1 VGGRRGA
8 GLTFVLLL
16 VAAVLP
22 AFMVIQTSEPA
33 KAGWWNANWQYRR
46 AITIIGSHPENYQL
60 RIILPFFDNSIR
72 FLEDEDSGLLPYW
85 VESYTSTSMAVWV
98 KRFKAND
105 GTDNTIYVYYG
116 NPSATR
122 QDNFSGVFSFGQILT
137 LSSGGIPWAE
147 FAPVDPKRT
156 WLFISLNNDTRS
168 DQECPVYDVSTGTKV
183 GSAYSY
189 RGKWGSWSGSANYVA
204 VGQGGNNTTNR
215 VYRTTDWSQVASVD
229 GQAYDSHPSFKGEDY
244 LVSVYN
250 NNGSIGIWRMSDWTK
265 VRAIS
270 GSGRWRM
277 NFSPDY
283 SKAALWWGDNLTI
296 WDTSSSDP
304 NNWSIIRTI
313 TGSGGISSWSPD
325 GNELAVTVGQN
336 STSLVRIYNTA
347 DWSLKREISLPSS
360 VYSCAVDV
368 GLIFYA
374 VSSNN
379 KQVFIYSKAGELLKT
394 ITYSYNV
401 TSVDF
406 DLVSQYL
413 AVSTDQPRTYVY
425 EVRKYVSPEPI
436 VGFLPL
442 AVNLLTEG
450 QVNPTQIATYT
461 PRFTVTC
468 LVLDNALKGEN
479 LQIQVSTNGSFS
491 PVLWDRVENYSP
503 PKENNQTAT
512 ITYSGPTLS
521 RGTTYYWRA
530 RWYSR
535 GCAGCWSSTATFR
548 IADLQISSVTADSSL
563 IDRKKDW
570 NGKDSV
576 TLTIR
581 LRSETGVENCRLW
594 IRDGVDTVRVD
605 NLRLTDRTVLD
616 SENVQYTYVY
626 NPADDLPD
634 GSLGPFDVKVVAE
647 DNLGSRLADWTQMFT
662 VDDIRVTSSLMDNTP
677 IYRIELS
684 GTASR
689 VYGSGTT
696 LDNAVVVDNNEGWI
710 QASFTSTSFSRTY
723 GLVSPVRLHH
733 GDRGQLYALVRDDTL
748 DGASPILTYQVE
760 GDNASITNIAVL
772 SRSQIKFNV
781 NWDSDGAGVTGTV
794 RLDDDPQVQGSV
806 SSGMGYMDVSN
817 ARSGNHIL
825 ILLDSADR
833 PLWNQSSTTFYL
845 PPTITLENLKT
856 DGMTN
861 PTKLADTTP
870 TFSWDYSDSL
880 GKAQQKYQVWVGLSQ
895 GSSDTWNS
903 GEVSSSSHSATYAG
917 PTLERG
923 RVYYVQ
929 VRVYNGTEWSG
940 WVTGFFKLNTLPTA
954 RNPRAENQTNP
965 TRLTTPSP
973 TLSWEYSDAEGD
985 SQAQYQI
992 QVTTDPS
999 FGSITHWDQVGT
1011 SGAASATYA
1020 GQPLSRGVTYY
1031 WRVRVKDTT
1040 EYAGENAW
1048 GDWAT
1053 GTFRLNQPPSL
1064 YDLRT
1069 EGQAD
1074 PTRVTTLTPTFSW
1087 TYSDTDG
1094 DGQVKCQVRVGTSPG
1109 DNSLWDYTATRAL
1122 ASMTYSGLPLQ
1133 RGENYCVSVRVFDGY
1148 EWSDWASGTFR
1159 INRPP
1164 RAENQRAEGEVNP
1177 TRLTTL
1183 TPTLGW
1189 SYCDPDGDAQTKVRI
1204 QVGTSENG
1212 SSMWDATAISSSP
1225 SIVYG
1230 GAPLQRGVTYYWRVQ
1245 VFDGYEWSDWLWGG
1259 TFRIN
1264 RQPLAENQR
1273 AGGMVNPTKL
1283 PTLAPVLGWSYSDP
1297 DGDAQAQKQIQV
1309 GTSENAADVW
1319 DYTASGPGTSVTYA
1333 GPQLQRGVTYHWRV
1347 RVYDYEWGP
1356 WLYGGTF
1363 RINELPACDNLRAGG
1378 EENPTHLTSEV
1389 PVLSWRFLDNEG
1401 DPQSDYQVQV
1411 GSAPDT
1417 WDMWDSGQVA
1427 GSQASVTY
1435 AGKKL
1440 SRGTTYYW
1448 RVRVRDGLEW
1458 GDWCRGAFRLNQLPV
1473 AEGLWAELPA
1483 APYTGSENV
1492 ALRVQASDQD
1502 GAVALMGLSLDNR
1515 SWGWI
1520 PYSGS
1525 TVFTI
1530 RDAEGVQQT
1539 IYLKVRDDSGEESN
1553 VLAVK
1558 VILDKTPPRNLYP
1571 VSPVG
1576 NAVVGPAAVRLD
1588 WTPAEDNISGLVA
1601 EYVVQ
1606 IGRKPDLS
1614 DAVENRT
1621 PYTYLS
1627 IPYENQTGD
1636 FYWRVRVR
1644 DRVGNESST
1653 PILRFTYNPSAPA
1666 VESGPLPDF
1675 TNSTA
1680 LLLPLKGA
1688 NASKIRYSLDD
1699 QAGLQL
1705 AEWGDFRGNLLLTLE
1720 PAEGTHTVYYELM
1733 SPGGV
1738 RAGPFAYTFVLD
1750 LTPPQLQ
1757 LPRAEVFTR
1766 ENTVTIGIRGFDAVS
1781 GVEAMRVWRENEN
1794 GENAPWED
1802 FSEEVSLDLPDQ
1814 EGTYRVNLQLRDRAG
1829 NLSAVR
1835 TLTVTVDRT
1844 PPVPEV
1850 QVPER
1855 ATSRKLVLSGRVE
1868 PGAKLWINGEGVPVA
1883 PDGTFS
1889 AAVRLGEGRNSIQLY
1904 AKDPAGNEYSR
1915 TYEVLCT
1922 PPGGLGLL
1930 PLALLPAL
1938 AGAGAGAAVV
1948 IRRRGERPE
1957 RKVMKEARK
1966 GIVIKTE
1973 LPPSEEEILREAE
1986 RRRKEHGRKG

>member
-16 VAAVLP
+16 VAAAVLP
-22 AFMVIQTSEPA
+22 IFMVIQTSEPA
-33 KAGWWNANWQYRR
+33 KASPDWWNTSWPYRR
-46 AITIIGSHPENYQL
+46 AITITGAHPENYQL
-60 RIILPFFDNSIR
+60 KITLPFFDNSIR
-72 FLEDEDSGLLPYW
+72 FLENETSGLLPYW
-85 VESYTSTSMAVWV
+85 VENYTSTSMTVWV
-98 KRFKAND
+98 RRYQAN
-105 GTDNTIYVYYG
+105 GTDNVIYVYYG
-116 NPSATR
+116 NPNAGRIDNGDATFDLFDDFPGTTLDGSKWTVFGSSNAAVSVSNSILNITIASTATGYYQIR
-122 QDNFSGVFSFGQILT
+122 SNKSIPFGEVIEAKIYAGGTNGVRGFM
-137 LSSGGIPWAE
+137 PA
-147 FAPVDPKRT
+147 
-156 WLFISLNNDTRS
+156 
-168 DQECPVYDVSTGTKV
+168 YSTGTIGLMRYDVEVYFGSFYAGAYLSCGADGYSGWSFGVRTANDESTLATKSNFTSSYLGTWV
-183 GSAYSY
+183 WGRLIVQQSFQQAFLLDSNWNTLASSSSSSNTLPSSTYYVDLGNMWVNAGSAYSF
-189 RGKWGSWSGSANYVA
+189 
-204 VGQGGNNTTNR
+204 Q
-215 VYRTTDWSQVASVD
+215 
-229 GQAYDSHPSFKGEDY
+229 YD
-244 LVSVYN
+244 
-250 NNGSIGIWRMSDWTK
+250 
-265 VRAIS
+265 
-270 GSGRWRM
+270 
-277 NFSPDY
+277 
-283 SKAALWWGDNLTI
+283 
-296 WDTSSSDP
+296 
-304 NNWSIIRTI
+304 
-313 TGSGGISSWSPD
+313 
-325 GNELAVTVGQN
+325 
-336 STSLVRIYNTA
+336 LVR
-347 DWSLKREISLPSS
+347 
-360 VYSCAVDV
+360 
-368 GLIFYA
+368 
-374 VSSNN
+374 
-379 KQVFIYSKAGELLKT
+379 
-394 ITYSYNV
+394 
-401 TSVDF
+401 
-406 DLVSQYL
+406 
-413 AVSTDQPRTYVY
+413 
-425 EVRKYVSPEPI
+425 VRKYVSPEPTTS
-436 VGFLPL
+436 VGAEVLGVLPL
-442 AVNLLTEG
+442 ATNLLTEN
-450 QVNPTQIATYT
+450 QTNPTRIATLT
-461 PRFTVTC
+461 PRFSVTC
-468 LVLDNALKGEN
+468 YVLNNICKGEN
-479 LQIQVSTNGSFS
+479 LQVQVAADNAFS
-491 PVLWDRVENYSP
+491 SILWDRKENYSP
-503 PKENNQTAT
+503 PKENNQTVTVA
-512 ITYSGPTLS
+512 YSGPALS

-530 RWYSR
+530 RWYS
-535 GCAGCWSSTATFR
+535 AGVAGSWSSTATFR

-570 NGKDSV
+570 NGKDNV

-605 NLRLTDRTVLD
+605 NLRLTNRTVLD
-616 SENVQYTYVY
+616 SENVQYTYIY

-647 DNLGSRLADWTQMFT
+647 DNLGSRLADWTQKFT
-662 VDDIRVTSSLMDNTP
+662 VDDIRVTASLADNTP

-689 VYGSGTT
+689 VYGSSTT
-696 LDNAVVVDNNEGWI
+696 LDNAAVVDNNEGWI
-710 QASFTSTSFSRTY
+710 QASFTSTSFSENY
-723 GLVSPVRLHH
+723 GLVSPVRLRH
-733 GDRGQLYALVRDDTL
+733 GDRGQLYVAVRDDVL
-748 DGASPILTYQVE
+748 DGASPILTYQVM

-781 NWDSDGAGVTGTV
+781 TWDSDGAGATGTV
-794 RLDDDPQVQGSV
+794 RLDDDPQIQASF

-817 ARSGNHIL
+817 ARSGNHTL
-825 ILLDSADR
+825 LLDSADR

-870 TFSWDYSDSL
+870 TFSWDYCDSL
-880 GKAQQKYQVWVGLSQ
+880 GKAQQKYQVWVGISQ

-903 GEVSSSSHSATYAG
+903 GEVSSSSRSATYAG
-917 PTLERG
+917 PALERG

-940 WVTGFFKLNTLPTA
+940 WITGFFKLNTLPAA
-954 RNPRAENQTNP
+954 RNPRAENQINP
-965 TRLTTPSP
+965 TRLTTTSP

-999 FGSITHWDQVGT
+999 FGSITHWNQVGT
-1011 SGAASATYA
+1011 SGATSATYA

-1031 WRVRVKDTT
+1031 WRVRVKDAT

-1109 DNSLWDYTATRAL
+1109 DNSLWDNTAARAL
-1122 ASMTYSGLPLQ
+1122 ASITYSGLPLQ

-1159 INRPP
+1159 INRLP

-1283 PTLAPVLGWSYSDP
+1283 PTLAPVLSWSYSDP

-1347 RVYDYEWGP
+1347 RVFDYEWGP

-1389 PVLSWRFLDNEG
+1389 PVLSWRFMDNEG

-1458 GDWCRGAFRLNQLPV
+1458 GDWCRGTFRLNQLPV

-1502 GAVALMGLSLDNR
+1502 GSVVLMGLSLDNR

-1558 VILDKTPPRNLYP
+1558 VILDKTPPRNLHP

-1705 AEWGDFRGNLLLTLE
+1705 AEWGDFRGNLPLTLE
-1720 PAEGTHTVYYELM
+1720 PAEGTHTIYYELM

-1766 ENTVTIGIRGFDAVS
+1766 ENTVTIGIRGFDGVS

-1802 FSEEVSLDLPDQ
+1802 FSEEVSLGLPDQ
-1814 EGTYRVNLQLRDRAG
+1814 EGTYTVNLQLRDRAG

-1855 ATSRKLVLSGRVE
+1855 ATSRRLALSGRVE

-1889 AAVRLGEGRNSIQLY
+1889 AAVRLGVGQNSIQLY

-1938 AGAGAGAAVV
+1938 AGVVAGAAVV